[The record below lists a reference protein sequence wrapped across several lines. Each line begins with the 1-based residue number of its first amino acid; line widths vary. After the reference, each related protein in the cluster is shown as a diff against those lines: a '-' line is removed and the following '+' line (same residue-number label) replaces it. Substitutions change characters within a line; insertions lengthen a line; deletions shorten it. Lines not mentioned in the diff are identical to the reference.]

1 MDKNDQLEEI
11 TEWLHD
17 IAHVLNEIR
26 VHLMVGGTY
35 DAKTRLATARSLANP
50 DIKFRRLPVD

>member
-35 DAKTRLATARSLANP
+35 DKNIRIATATSVANP
-50 DIKFRRLPVD
+50 KIKFRKLPVD